1 MNNQSGIYGDGFGD
15 CFEKN
20 VQERGF
26 VDNQAVTSTNPL
38 TY

>member
-1 MNNQSGIYGDGFGD
+1 MLSGISRDEIGDGFGQ
-15 CFEKN
+15 N